1 MSDSPVV
8 VPNAV
13 RQKAAAQGAKGTRWL
28 HGLGGVIERLEHDW
42 DVIVGDTLHGG
53 SESYVAAAT
62 TGDGVD
68 AIIKLAIPGNDLA
81 CEATTLRL
89 AKGHGYARLLKHD
102 PARQAML
109 TERLGAPLAELG
121 LPSNRQIQ
129 IICATLQRAWQI
141 PPPASA
147 SLPSGAD
154 KARRLAQFIAA
165 TWEELNRPCPQPI
178 IEQALSFA
186 EVRRRAFDP
195 ETAVLVHGDAGASNT
210 LQDLQHRS
218 TAGAGFRFVDPD
230 GLVAERAY
238 DLAIP
243 MREWSSELL
252 EGDPARL
259 CRERSG
265 LLGRLTGVDPRRSGS
280 GASSSGC
287 PLGCCACRWARKM
300 SDGRCL
306 RSLAIGCG
314 RDVLMGA
321 L

>member
-154 KARRLAQFIAA
+154 KARWL
-165 TWEELNRPCPQPI
+165 
-178 IEQALSFA
+178 
-186 EVRRRAFDP
+186 
-195 ETAVLVHGDAGASNT
+195 
-210 LQDLQHRS
+210 
-218 TAGAGFRFVDPD
+218 
-230 GLVAERAY
+230 
-238 DLAIP
+238 
-243 MREWSSELL
+243 
-252 EGDPARL
+252 
-259 CRERSG
+259 
-265 LLGRLTGVDPRRSGS
+265 
-280 GASSSGC
+280 ASSS
-287 PLGCCACRWARKM
+287 PRP
-300 SDGRCL
+300 GR
-306 RSLAIGCG
+306 SSTGPA
-314 RDVLMGA
+314 GA
-321 L
+321 HHRAGVVVRRGSPPRL